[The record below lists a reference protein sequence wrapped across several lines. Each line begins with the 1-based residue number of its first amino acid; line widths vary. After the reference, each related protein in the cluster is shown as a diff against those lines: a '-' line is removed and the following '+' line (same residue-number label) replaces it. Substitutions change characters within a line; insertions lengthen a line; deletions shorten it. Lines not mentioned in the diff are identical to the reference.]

1 MTITLLALR
10 ERSRHECEGT
20 VKVDVEDQYLR
31 VPFHFSDMRGKL
43 NMSSIPSIS
52 YDSIQE
58 IRERCTDLV
67 MDRIVGEPVF

>member
-1 MTITLLALR
+1 MTITLLAFR
-10 ERSRHECEGT
+10 ERSRHEYEGT

-31 VPFHFSDMRGKL
+31 VPFHFSDMSGRMNL
-43 NMSSIPSIS
+43 SSTPGFS